1 MITAAAGYRPTL
13 TSKVGA
19 SINHREK
26 NPYQSN
32 LSVHRS
38 TFVCISMLVTIV
50 AYISIGFNF
59 FFIQMATVLKTITH
73 KNKYQYHIKTP
84 GFPSQ
89 LFIGFPGAS
98 FLFIL
103 HLVL

>member
-1 MITAAAGYRPTL
+1 MMIAAAGYRPML

-19 SINHREK
+19 SINHLEK
-26 NPYQSN
+26 NPYQTN

-38 TFVCISMLVTIV
+38 TFVCISIQVTIV

-59 FFIQMATVLKTITH
+59 FFIQMATVLKIITH

-84 GFPSQ
+84 GFLRQ
-89 LFIGFPGAS
+89 LLIGFPGAS
-98 FLFIL
+98 FFIFPSS
-103 HLVL
+103 